1 MGGRRAEAELILLE
15 LGRDPETFARRSVQD
30 LAPPRPGSSRREE
43 CSGLASRGISRCG
56 ISDFLGERRQGQS
69 SVSPAAPLILPWRR
83 RATPSNLTL
92 SAEEPTSA
100 EGLIPQPWH
109 DRGTP
114 LRPASVT
121 ASMSRASVMAASER
135 GRRSAVLPVVTPTPG
150 TGTETGGI
158 SALLLLIRHA
168 GNELGSSGTTRPPR
182 LMGCVGGGIA
192 ASIQKEAHGEQSG
205 KVKKQL

>member
-1 MGGRRAEAELILLE
+1 MGGRRGEAELILLE

-121 ASMSRASVMAASER
+121 ASMSRASLMAASE
-135 GRRSAVLPVVTPTPG
+135 GDVLPC
-150 TGTETGGI
+150 
-158 SALLLLIRHA
+158 S
-168 GNELGSSGTTRPPR
+168 PR
-182 LMGCVGGGIA
+182 LPRPRGLAQKPVELAHCCYSLDTLVTSWGALEPLVPPGSWGGGGIA